1 MKFKLGDQVIP
12 VRNGDYD
19 TAQPRLIGE
28 VGRVIQAHQV
38 RGMVP
43 YYTLEFDDHT
53 IVHGI
58 DEPCLKVFTVTRR
71 FSAWSPQL
79 QHIPKV

>member
-28 VGRVIQAHQV
+28 VGRVIHAHHL

-53 IVHGI
+53 IVLGI
-58 DEPCLKVFTVTRR
+58 DEPCLKLF
-71 FSAWSPQL
+71 
-79 QHIPKV
+79 KV